1 MDKYIGASVQ
11 LIINGEFVQVAVQ
24 AATEAVLAEAVE
36 RIEAVSDT
44 NNTGSK

>member
-11 LIINGEFVQVAVQ
+11 IIVGGEFVQVAVQ
-24 AATEAVLAEAVE
+24 AQDEATLAEAVE
-36 RIEAVSDT
+36 RIEGVSDV